1 MDLIIDQTALKE
13 ASADLET
20 KCQELSDLKKTIEA
34 SFAQLEAEWDSDA
47 GKAFF
52 KTFKNDLLS
61 NLEKY
66 SLVFNYMSAN
76 LSTSLQKYE
85 EVFRAADTV
94 ANVQY

>member
-1 MDLIIDQTALKE
+1 MDLIIDKTALQE
-13 ASADLET
+13 ASADLEA

-34 SFAQLEAEWDSDA
+34 SFTQLKAEWNSDA
-47 GKAFF
+47 GRAFF
-52 KTFKNDLLS
+52 DTFEEDLLS

-66 SLVFNYMSAN
+66 SLVFNFMSKN